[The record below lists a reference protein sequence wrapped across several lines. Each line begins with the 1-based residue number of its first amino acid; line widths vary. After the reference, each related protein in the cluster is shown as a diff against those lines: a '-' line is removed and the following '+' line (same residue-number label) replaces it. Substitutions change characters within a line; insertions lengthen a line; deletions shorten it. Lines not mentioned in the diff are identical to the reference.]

1 MKRIRWND
9 LLVAASLIRIGQE
22 LGMDSALARSVYG
35 IVSAILSV
43 SAHTN

>member
-1 MKRIRWND
+1 MERIRWND

-35 IVSAILSV
+35 LVSAILSIRT
-43 SAHTN
+43 HMN

>member
-1 MKRIRWND
+1 MERIRWDD

-35 IVSAILSV
+35 IVSAILSLRT
-43 SAHTN
+43 STN